1 MINHTCRRDSRK
13 HGRSEGERRKAN
25 ALMTLNERREIYM
38 TRARQGFLF
47 PIVTNNEPGAA
58 AATVTPGVEGQ

>member
-13 HGRSEGERRKAN
+13 HGRSEGERRKVN
-25 ALMTLNERREIYM
+25 ALMTLNERREIHM

-47 PIVTNNEPGAA
+47 PILTNNEPGPTDAPA
-58 AATVTPGVEGQ
+58 GLGMEAK